1 MGFDRA
7 SGRKAGLDQKKTNS
21 SNYSSNLHQSLWTNT
36 SGELPFSRKKNRWRC
51 VNSLETT
58 RSIPP
63 SRSGTTC
70 SWTLHAACLGSPFEM
85 MSAAIFSGPVTCPW
99 TALSEWNQGVGR
111 VDNPERIWTGKAL
124 ACTFWH
130 SDTSPESKHD
140 ILTMWPHRRKSS
152 AHALHKVHA

>member
-21 SNYSSNLHQSLWTNT
+21 RTAATCTNPCGPTPVESCRFPGRRTGGDVSS
-36 SGELPFSRKKNRWRC
+36 PWRQQGQ
-51 VNSLETT
+51 L
-58 RSIPP
+58 PP

-70 SWTLHAACLGSPFEM
+70 SWTLHTACLGSPFEM
-85 MSAAIFSGPVTCPW
+85 MSAAIFSGPVTW

-140 ILTMWPHRRKSS
+140 TLTMWPHRRKSS